1 MHIYSEV
8 DNIHDR
14 KWIIIINNNYFS
26 WLIRWRLIITI
37 IVLLLKKTTLMWLKF
52 CYHFNLLSL
61 IIFVF
66 STLLI
71 MALQIE
77 YWKDVRNYS
86 LKFNN
91 AMYFFFHGTNRWV
104 FIKQLAWVNRYQI
117 WLDFSSN
124 NLIALWCNTKQN
136 PKNRLA

>member
-1 MHIYSEV
+1 MRIRSKV
-8 DNIHDR
+8 DNIYTIK
-14 KWIIIINNNYFS
+14 KWIIIINDNYFT

-37 IVLLLKKTTLMWLKF
+37 IDLLLKKTTLMCLKF
-52 CYHFNLLSL
+52 CYHFNFLSL
-61 IIFVF
+61 IILVF

-71 MALQIE
+71 MALH
-77 YWKDVRNYS
+77 YS

-91 AMYFFFHGTNRWV
+91 AMYVFFSMHGTNRWV
-104 FIKQLAWVNRYQI
+104 FIIQLAWVNRCQI